1 MANPLFGI
9 LALTPVEQAI
19 NFLIQDDPH
28 LADLIEPFAS
38 KSLEVETRQ
47 PAITFTVLF
56 ESGRIRL
63 SSLESAMSDWHP
75 DAKVRAPASALLSM
89 LTADAG
95 SRRLVN
101 PELELSGDVE
111 WIQALLRA
119 LHRADIQ
126 WRDLLGATLGDS
138 LSSQLI
144 SLFEA
149 SSDWAGQSNTR
160 LRRNLEDYLKEEIRV
175 VPGHHEADRF
185 AEQLHDLRLQ
195 LDRIAARAHALDER
209 LSKLISD

>member
-1 MANPLFGI
+1 MVDPLFGI
-9 LALTPVEQAI
+9 LVLTPVEQAI
-19 NFLIQDDPH
+19 NYLIRDDPH
-28 LADLIEPFAS
+28 LADLIKPFAS

-47 PAITFTVLF
+47 PAISFTVLF

-63 SSLESAMSDWHP
+63 SSLENAMTGAHP
-75 DAKVRAPASALLSM
+75 NAKVKAPASALLST

-138 LSSQLI
+138 RS
-144 SLFEA
+144 
-149 SSDWAGQSNTR
+149 
-160 LRRNLEDYLKEEIRV
+160 EE
-175 VPGHHEADRF
+175 HT
-185 AEQLHDLRLQ
+185 
-195 LDRIAARAHALDER
+195 
-209 LSKLISD
+209 S

>member
-28 LADLIEPFAS
+28 LADLIEPFAN

-63 SSLESAMSDWHP
+63 SSLESAMTGSHP

-119 LHRADIQ
+119 LHRADIG

-144 SLFEA
+144 SFFEA
-149 SSDWAGQSNTR
+149 SSDWAGQSKSR
-160 LRRNLEDYLKEEIRV
+160 LRRSLEDYVKEEIRV
-175 VPGHHEADRF
+175 APGHHETDRF
-185 AEQLHDLRLQ
+185 ADQLHDLRLQ
-195 LDRIAARAHALDER
+195 LDRIAARVQTLDER
-209 LSKLISD
+209 LRRRISD

>member
-1 MANPLFGI
+1 MADPLFGI

-47 PAITFTVLF
+47 PAIKFTVLF

-63 SSLESAMSDWHP
+63 SSLESGMTGSHP

-144 SLFEA
+144 SFFEA
-149 SSDWAGQSNTR
+149 SSDWAGQSKSR
-160 LRRNLEDYLKEEIRV
+160 LRRSLEDYVKEEIRV
-175 VPGHHEADRF
+175 APGHHKTDRF
-185 AEQLHDLRLQ
+185 ADQLHDLRLQ
-195 LDRIAARAHALDER
+195 LDRIAARVQTLDER
-209 LSKLISD
+209 LRRRISD

>member
-1 MANPLFGI
+1 MVNPLI
-9 LALTPVEQAI
+9 RTLALTPAEQAI
-19 NFLIQDDPH
+19 NVLIQDDPH
-28 LADLIEPFAS
+28 LADLIEPFTG

-47 PAITFTVLF
+47 PAAAFTVLF

-63 SSLESAMSDWHP
+63 GSLEGAMTGVNP
-75 DAKVRAPASALLSM
+75 DAKVSAPTSLLLSM
-89 LTADAG
+89 LSADAG
-95 SRRLVN
+95 SRGLVN

-126 WRDLLGATLGDS
+126 WRDLLGTILGDS
-138 LSSQLI
+138 FSGQLI

-149 SSDWAGQSNTR
+149 SSEWAGHSNTR

-175 VPGHHEADRF
+175 VPGHHETDRF
-185 AEQLHDLRLQ
+185 ADQMHDLRLH
-195 LDRIAARAHALDER
+195 LDRLAARAQALDER
-209 LSKLISD
+209 LSKRISD

>member
-9 LALTPVEQAI
+9 LALTPVEKAI

-63 SSLESAMSDWHP
+63 SSLERAMTGSHP
-75 DAKVRAPASALLSM
+75 DAKVRAPASVLLSM

-144 SLFEA
+144 GLFEA
-149 SSDWAGQSNTR
+149 SSDWAGQSHSR
-160 LRRNLEDYLKEEIRV
+160 LRRSLEDYVKEEIRV
-175 VPGHHEADRF
+175 APGHHETDRF
-185 AEQLHDLRLQ
+185 ADQLHDLRLQ
-195 LDRIAARAHALDER
+195 LDRIAARVQALDER
-209 LSKLISD
+209 LRRRISD

>member
-63 SSLESAMSDWHP
+63 SSLESAMTGSHP

-95 SRRLVN
+95 SRRLVI

-149 SSDWAGQSNTR
+149 SSDWARQSNSR
-160 LRRNLEDYLKEEIRV
+160 LRRSFEDYVKEEIRV
-175 VPGHHEADRF
+175 APGHHETDRF
-185 AEQLHDLRLQ
+185 ADQLHDLRLQ
-195 LDRIAARAHALDER
+195 LDRIAARVQVLDER
-209 LSKLISD
+209 LRRRISD

>member
-47 PAITFTVLF
+47 TAITFTVLF

-63 SSLESAMSDWHP
+63 SSLESAMTGSHP

-144 SLFEA
+144 SFFEA
-149 SSDWAGQSNTR
+149 SSDWAGQSKSR
-160 LRRNLEDYLKEEIRV
+160 LRRSLEDYVKEEIRV
-175 VPGHHEADRF
+175 APGHHETDRF
-185 AEQLHDLRLQ
+185 ADQLHDLRLQ
-195 LDRIAARAHALDER
+195 LDRIAARVQTLDER
-209 LSKLISD
+209 LRRRISD

>member
-1 MANPLFGI
+1 MVNPLFGI
-9 LALTPVEQAI
+9 LALTPLEQAI
-19 NFLIQDDPH
+19 NCLLQDDPH
-28 LADLIEPFAS
+28 LANLIEPFAS

-47 PAITFTVLF
+47 PAMSFTVLF

-63 SSLESAMSDWHP
+63 SIIDSAMAGAHP
-75 DAKVRAPASALLSM
+75 DAKVKAPASAMLSM

-101 PELELSGDVE
+101 PELELSGDIE
-111 WIQALLRA
+111 WIQALLSA

-138 LSSQLI
+138 LSGQLI

-149 SSDWAGQSNTR
+149 SSDWARQSNTR
-160 LRRNLEDYLKEEIRV
+160 LKRNLEDYVKEEIRV
-175 VPGHHEADRF
+175 VPGHHETDRF
-185 AEQLHDLRLQ
+185 ADQLHDLRLQ
-195 LDRIAARAHALDER
+195 LDRIAARVQALDAQLQSR
-209 LSKLISD
+209 ISD

>member
-1 MANPLFGI
+1 MVNPLFGI
-9 LALTPVEQAI
+9 LVLTPAEQAI
-19 NFLIQDDPH
+19 NYLIQDDPH
-28 LADLIEPFAS
+28 LADLIKPFAS

-47 PAITFTVLF
+47 PAISFTVLF

-63 SSLESAMSDWHP
+63 SNLENDMTGAHP
-75 DAKVRAPASALLSM
+75 DAKVKAPASALLST
-89 LTADAG
+89 LTANAG

-101 PELELSGDVE
+101 PVLELSGDVE

-138 LSSQLI
+138 LSGQFI

-160 LRRNLEDYLKEEIRV
+160 LKQNLEDYVKEEIHL
-175 VPGHHEADRF
+175 VPGHHETDRF
-185 AEQLHDLRLQ
+185 ADQLHDLRLQ
-195 LDRIAARAHALDER
+195 LDRITARVQALDER
-209 LSKLISD
+209 LRRRISD

>member
-19 NFLIQDDPH
+19 NFLILDDPH

-63 SSLESAMSDWHP
+63 SSLESAMTGVNP
-75 DAKVRAPASALLSM
+75 DAKVKAPASALLST

-126 WRDLLGATLGDS
+126 WQDLLGDTLGDS
-138 LSSQLI
+138 FSSQLI

-149 SSDWAGQSNTR
+149 SSDWAGQSNSR
-160 LRRNLEDYLKEEIRV
+160 LRRSLEDYVKEEIRV
-175 VPGHHEADRF
+175 APGHHETGRF
-185 AEQLHDLRLQ
+185 ADQLHDLRLQ
-195 LDRIAARAHALDER
+195 LDRIAARVQALDER
-209 LSKLISD
+209 LRRRISD

>member
-1 MANPLFGI
+1 MANPLFDI
-9 LALTPVEQAI
+9 LALTPVEKAI

-63 SSLESAMSDWHP
+63 SSLESTMTGSHP
-75 DAKVRAPASALLSM
+75 DAKVMAPASALLSM

-160 LRRNLEDYLKEEIRV
+160 FRRSLEDYVKEEIRV
-175 VPGHHEADRF
+175 APGHHETDRF
-185 AEQLHDLRLQ
+185 ADQLHDLRLQ
-195 LDRIAARAHALDER
+195 LDRIAARAQALDER
-209 LSKLISD
+209 LRRRISD